1 MTNLFLVLIIIAG
14 SVLLFSESTFSRS
27 EDRSKTDPVT
37 AQAACYAGI
46 LGIPTPRVYDRS
58 YTFGETMGVTYEKA
72 NGVKIEL
79 YQGRSVQTLAHEV
92 RHAWQ
97 IANGWSYEK
106 DTPYELRNA
115 EIDARDWASKNWSR
129 CTSRTMPTQTRQSVS
144 SSCQPYTVVAGDS
157 WYGIAR
163 KLGKGSNWISK
174 HKQQSLH
181 PNQQVCV

>member
-1 MTNLFLVLIIIAG
+1 MKNIKNPYILVL
-14 SVLLFSESTFSRS
+14 SVL
-27 EDRSKTDPVT
+27 
-37 AQAACYAGI
+37 AG
-46 LGIPTPRVYDRS
+46 LVLALAGCGGGSGGGGGGGAMPELS
-58 YTFGETMGVTYEKA
+58 YETV

-129 CTSRTMPTQTRQSVS
+129 CTSRTMPTQTRQSAS
-144 SSCQPYTVVAGDS
+144 SICRPYTVVAGDS

-163 KLGKGSNWISK
+163 KLGKGSSWISK